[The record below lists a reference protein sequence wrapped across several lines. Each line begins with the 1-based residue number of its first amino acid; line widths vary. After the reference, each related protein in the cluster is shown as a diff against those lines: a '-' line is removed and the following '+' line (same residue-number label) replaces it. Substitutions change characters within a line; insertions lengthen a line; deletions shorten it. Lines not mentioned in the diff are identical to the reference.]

1 MTDLHISTPH
11 LAAFVLALFS
21 GLAIVLTQRWHG
33 RYTFDLQTGVQRA
46 HTRPT
51 PRVGGVAIFI
61 ALVCA
66 AALADQG
73 AQGILY
79 PTLLA
84 SAPALLFGLAED
96 ITKRVGAM
104 TRLLAT
110 MASGAIAWYLTG
122 VSLTSVG
129 VPVLDQLLGFTVIS
143 VLFTAFAVGGISN
156 AVNLIDGY
164 NGMASGFVIL
174 ALLTLASVAG
184 NAGDVPLQQSA
195 LLCAAAFAG
204 FFLINWPWGRLFMGD
219 SGAYM
224 GGFVVAWFCVLLCQ
238 RNEGV
243 SPFAALLICVHPVT
257 ETVFSVWRRVKQ
269 GLTPGQ
275 PDSLHLH
282 NMIFAKV
289 VRLVGERKQLANPVS
304 GVMLA
309 MLSVP
314 SALLAPHVYQSA
326 LACVG
331 LTLAFVVFYALTY
344 FAIESGSISIR
355 KNASL
360 DMPRD

>member
-11 LAAFVLALFS
+11 LAAFVVALVS
-21 GLAIVLTQRWHG
+21 GLAIVLTQGWHG
-33 RYTFDLQTGVQRA
+33 RYTFDLQSGVQRA

-51 PRVGGVAIFI
+51 PRVGGVAIFL

-66 AALADQG
+66 AALADQD

-96 ITKRVGAM
+96 ITKRVGPM
-104 TRLLAT
+104 PRLLAT
-110 MASGAIAWYLTG
+110 MASGATAWYLTG

-129 VPVLDQLLGFTVIS
+129 VPLLDHLLGLTVVS
-143 VLFTAFAVGGISN
+143 VLFTAFAIGGISN

-174 ALLTLASVAG
+174 ALLTLAAVAG

-204 FFLINWPWGRLFMGD
+204 FFLINWPWGRLFLGD
-219 SGAYM
+219 SGAYT
-224 GGFVVAWFCVLLCQ
+224 GGFVVAWLCVLLCQ
-238 RNEGV
+238 RNESV
-243 SPFAALLICVHPVT
+243 SPFAALLICAHPIT
-257 ETVFSVWRRVKQ
+257 ETIFSVWRRLKQ
-269 GLTPGQ
+269 GLRPGQ

-289 VRLVGERKQLANPVS
+289 LRVVGERRQLANPVS
-304 GVMLA
+304 GITIAL
-309 MLSVP
+309 LSVP
-314 SALLAPHVYQSA
+314 SALLAPLVYQST
-326 LACVG
+326 LACAG
-331 LTLAFVVFYALTY
+331 LTLAFVFFYALTY
-344 FAIESGSISIR
+344 FAIESGSITIE
-355 KNASL
+355 KNASF

>member
-11 LAAFVLALFS
+11 LAAFVVALVS
-21 GLAIVLTQRWHG
+21 GVAIVLTQRWHG

-51 PRVGGVAIFI
+51 PRVGGVAIFL

-129 VPVLDQLLGFTVIS
+129 VPVLDQLLGFTAIS

-224 GGFVVAWFCVLLCQ
+224 GGFAVAWFCVLLCQ

-269 GLTPGQ
+269 GQTPGQ

-282 NMIFAKV
+282 NMIFDKV
-289 VRLVGERKQLANPVS
+289 VRLLGERKQLANPVS

-309 MLSVP
+309 MLTVP

-344 FAIESGSISIR
+344 FAIVSGSISIR
-355 KNASL
+355 KKASL